1 MEDRQLNR
9 NARGFRG
16 NGARILLIGAAVAL
30 LGGLI
35 WLLGT
40 TTDDVVQAVG
50 GMIAWLGIVVASVGV
65 ALLVI
70 AAVTHRMAR
79 QRPFA

>member
-9 NARGFRG
+9 NAHAFLG
-16 NGARILLIGAAVAL
+16 NGARILAIGAAVAV

-79 QRPFA
+79 RRPFA